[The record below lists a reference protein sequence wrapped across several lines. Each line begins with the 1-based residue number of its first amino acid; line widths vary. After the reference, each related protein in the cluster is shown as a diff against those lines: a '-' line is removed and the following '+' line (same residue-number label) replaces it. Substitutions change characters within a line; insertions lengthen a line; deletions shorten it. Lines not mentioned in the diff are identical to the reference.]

1 MTELQPVASGLTLKT
16 CIYREGNYLHAITTM
31 VKDGNPEIFK
41 ASIDLTPIL
50 AAITRHHKK
59 MHGEDVVKVSGFF
72 DSISSLASK
81 IGHANVVKSIA
92 SSVKLST
99 GASAIHSPVVIPAV
113 SLKAATAYAT
123 AKAAINT
130 LDEAKQVEAHVKRIV
145 ATGSAKAKAVAQKKI
160 PQIEALMKKKA
171 VVQKSLA
178 SLDARAKMG
187 DKDAKAAQK
196 VFGIV
201 LKSHVAL
208 GNRVTTKKAQRGM
221 PGLMIT
227 HTGRIVPGHYITNAA
242 NKKLGQ
248 QAVFDGKQLHRGPY
262 QAA

>member
-1 MTELQPVASGLTLKT
+1 MTQLQPVASGLCLKT

-41 ASIDLTPIL
+41 ASIDLAPIL
-50 AAITRHHKK
+50 AAVARHHRK
-59 MHGEDVVKVSGFF
+59 MHGDDSVKVAGFF
-72 DSISSLASK
+72 DAIASVASK
-81 IGHANVVKSIA
+81 IGHSKVV
-92 SSVKLST
+92 SSLAGLVKHST
-99 GASAIHSPVVIPAV
+99 GASMIHSPVIIPSV
-113 SLKAATAYAT
+113 SLNAATAYAT

-145 ATGSAKAKAVAQKKI
+145 ATGSPKAKAVAQAKV
-160 PQIEALMKKKA
+160 PQIKALMQKKA
-171 VVQKSLA
+171 LVQKSLA
-178 SLDARAKMG
+178 TLDARAKAG

-208 GNRVTTKKAQRGM
+208 GNRVTSKKAQRGM

-227 HTGRIVPGHYITNAA
+227 HTGRIVPGHYIANAA

-248 QAVFDGKQLHRGPY
+248 QAVYNGKQLQRGPY
-262 QAA
+262 EAA

>member
-1 MTELQPVASGLTLKT
+1 MTTLQPVASGLTLKT

-41 ASIDLTPIL
+41 ASVDLAPII
-50 AAITRHHKK
+50 AAVSRHHQK
-59 MHGEDVVKVSGFF
+59 MHGQEVVKVAGFF
-72 DSISSLASK
+72 DSITALASK
-81 IGHANVVKSIA
+81 IGHANVVKSVA
-92 SSVKLST
+92 DSVKVST
-99 GASAIHSPVVIPAV
+99 GAHVIHSPVVIPAV

-130 LDEAKQVEAHVKRIV
+130 IDEAKQVEAHVKRIV
-145 ATGSAKAKAVAQKKI
+145 ATGSAQAKKVAQARV

-171 VVQKSLA
+171 VVQKALA
-178 SLDARAKMG
+178 SLDARARLG

-208 GNRVTTKKAQRGM
+208 GNRVKNKTVQRGM

-227 HTGRIVPGHYITNAA
+227 HTGRIVPGHYIANAA
-242 NKKLGQ
+242 KKKLGQ
-248 QAVFDGKQLHRGPY
+248 QAVFDGRQLHRGPY
-262 QAA
+262 EAA